1 MVSYNIREFFLE
13 FNEPFS
19 IAHGTRTGT
28 DIIIL
33 ELKHDDLVAYGE
45 ASLPPY
51 LAENKASVT
60 SFINQFFSTF
70 SWSPLLSECL
80 HQLHNSMP
88 GNYAAKACI
97 DIAFHNLFALK
108 AGVPLWKM
116 LGLSDH
122 PLPPCTYT
130 IGMGTP
136 EIIKR
141 KVMAADG
148 FSILKVKLGGGNDK
162 EIIEAIRSVSSLPL
176 CVDVNQGWKNVQ
188 EAKEMID
195 WLSDKNV
202 LFVEQ
207 PLPKTEI
214 EGQKYLF
221 QHSAL
226 PVIADEFVQI
236 PEDVQKVRGLFHGIN
251 IKLMKCGGLAP
262 ALKMAALAKE
272 MGLLLLIGSMTET
285 SCGIRAA
292 AQLSVLANWVDLDG
306 PLLTKNNPFP
316 PVTYRSGVLL
326 P

>member
-1 MVSYNIREFFLE
+1 
-13 FNEPFS
+13 
-19 IAHGTRTGT
+19 
-28 DIIIL
+28 
-33 ELKHDDLVAYGE
+33 
-45 ASLPPY
+45 
-51 LAENKASVT
+51 
-60 SFINQFFSTF
+60 
-70 SWSPLLSECL
+70 
-80 HQLHNSMP
+80 
-88 GNYAAKACI
+88 
-97 DIAFHNLFALK
+97 
-108 AGVPLWKM
+108 
-116 LGLSDH
+116 
-122 PLPPCTYT
+122 
-130 IGMGTP
+130 MGTP

>member
-1 MVSYNIREFFLE
+1 
-13 FNEPFS
+13 
-19 IAHGTRTGT
+19 
-28 DIIIL
+28 
-33 ELKHDDLVAYGE
+33 
-45 ASLPPY
+45 
-51 LAENKASVT
+51 
-60 SFINQFFSTF
+60 
-70 SWSPLLSECL
+70 
-80 HQLHNSMP
+80 
-88 GNYAAKACI
+88 
-97 DIAFHNLFALK
+97 
-108 AGVPLWKM
+108 
-116 LGLSDH
+116 
-122 PLPPCTYT
+122 
-130 IGMGTP
+130 
-136 EIIKR
+136 
-141 KVMAADG
+141 MAADG